1 MPRQSA
7 SDARGHGVKRSH
19 KQVPNFVADFETTT
33 REEDCRVWSWGI
45 IKVGKLDN
53 YFDGTTIEGFMSHVA
68 ERAANIYFHNLA
80 FDGSFIIDW
89 LLRNGYTWT
98 KESPGVKQ
106 FTSLISRMG
115 KFYSITVVFETGYRV
130 EFRDSY
136 KKLPMSVAAVA
147 KAFNLHDQKLEIDY
161 EMFRPTGYIP
171 TAQERRYQRN
181 DVAIVAQAL
190 EVQFNEKMTRL
201 TAGSDSLYT
210 YKKMT
215 GKLFL
220 RRFPILSPEI
230 DTEIRKAYRGG
241 FTYADKRY
249 AGRLNGSGSVYD
261 VNSLYPS
268 VMRTAL
274 LPYGDPVFTEGPPVT
289 DRPLYIASITFT
301 ARIKPNHIPCIQIK
315 KNLSFNPTQYLTEIP
330 HPTTVVATNIDIEL
344 WEKHYDLKII
354 SWNGTFEFRGSHG
367 FFDEYV
373 DHFMEIKKN
382 STGGLRQIAK
392 LHLNSLYGKFAT
404 NPDITG
410 KHPVMED
417 NRVSLKMN
425 EMEVRDP
432 VYTPMGVFITAYAR
446 LKTISAAQ
454 DVYPYFAYAD
464 TDSLHLVGPT
474 TPPSGLW
481 VDPVELG
488 AWKHEGNFTRSVYV
502 RAKQYAEEI
511 DGKMDVH
518 IAGLPRNVAAKLTF
532 DDMLN
537 GGQWDGKLIP
547 VRVPGGTVLR
557 NTTFTLK
564 PYERVG

>member
-1 MPRQSA
+1 MPHQSISGRA
-7 SDARGHGVKRSH
+7 SGVKRSH
-19 KQVPNFVADFETTT
+19 KKLPNYVADFETTT

-45 IKVGKLDN
+45 IKVGKLSD
-53 YFDGTTIEGFMSHVA
+53 YYDGISIDGFMNHVA

-89 LLRNGYTWT
+89 LLKNGYKWK
-98 KESPGVKQ
+98 KESPGVKE

-130 EFRDSY
+130 EFRDSF
-136 KKLPMSVAAVA
+136 KKLPMSVSAIAS
-147 KAFNLHDQKLEIDY
+147 AFNLHDQKLEIDY
-161 EMFRPTGYIP
+161 EAERPVGYIP
-171 TAQERRYQRN
+171 TLQEKRYQRN

-190 EVQFNEKMTRL
+190 EVQFQENMTRL

-215 GKLFL
+215 GKLFI
-220 RRFPILSPEI
+220 RRFPILSHEI
-230 DTEIRKAYRGG
+230 DSEIRKAYRGG

-249 AGRLNGSGSVYD
+249 SNKLNGEGSVYD

-274 LPYGDPVFTEGPPVT
+274 LPYGDPIFQDGPPIT
-289 DRPLYIASITFT
+289 ERPLYIASITFT
-301 ARIKPNHIPCIQIK
+301 AKLKPKHIPCIQIK
-315 KNLSFNPTQYLTEIP
+315 KNLSFNPTHYLTEIP

-344 WEKHYDLKII
+344 WKKHYDLKII

-367 FFDEYV
+367 FFDDYV

-410 KHPVMED
+410 KHPVLED
-417 NRVSLKMN
+417 NRVSLKLN
-425 EMEVRDP
+425 EMETRDP

-446 LKTISAAQ
+446 KKTISAAQ
-454 DVYPYFAYAD
+454 DNYDVFAYAD
-464 TDSLHLVGPT
+464 TDSLRLVGPT
-474 TPPSGLW
+474 TPPNDLW
-481 VDPVELG
+481 VDPVEPG
-488 AWKHEGNFTRSVYV
+488 AWKHESNSTHSVYI
-502 RAKQYAEEI
+502 RAKQYAEGI
-511 DGKMDVH
+511 DGKLDVH
-518 IAGLPRNVAAKLTF
+518 IAGLPRSVAAKLTLE
-532 DDMLN
+532 DMLT

-564 PYERVG
+564 VGN